1 VHANSAHGI
10 TFQANAADTRR
21 FCFYFAASAL
31 AGARAGVAAGAGA
44 IAGAGAAT
52 GALTAAGVTTGVVT
66 AAGAIDAFAVSVTF
80 ASALVAD
87 ASERAPIMTDLP
99 ISRSKLVG

>member
-1 VHANSAHGI
+1 M
-10 TFQANAADTRR
+10 
-21 FCFYFAASAL
+21 FYLLLAVGATVPVGAV
-31 AGARAGVAAGAGA
+31 AGAV
-44 IAGAGAAT
+44 AGAAT
-52 GALTAAGVTTGVVT
+52 GAATGNAAGAVTGV